1 MNDHGTETGRMHRT
15 EDLRVYLVLGVPI
28 VLITVM
34 LAAFIVSV
42 QPLRGQ

>member
-1 MNDHGTETGRMHRT
+1 MADHSTAPETSGP
-15 EDLRVYLVLGVPI
+15 EDLRVFLTLCIPI
-28 VLITVM
+28 IVITVA